1 MPTQDKNRQS
11 RMNTG
16 STALAD
22 PIVIL
27 KNDEMKKRVPVT
39 IPPSLTNLAQ
49 PNNEKMKQT
58 AAEKT
63 GLMYQGNILKRR
75 SVI

>member
-22 PIVIL
+22 PIVLL
-27 KNDEMKKRVPVT
+27 KNDE
-39 IPPSLTNLAQ
+39 
-49 PNNEKMKQT
+49 NEKGSSNNDTTKFNKFSSIKQREDE
-58 AAEKT
+58 ANSSRKDRLDVS
-63 GLMYQGNILKRR
+63 GKHP
-75 SVI
+75 

>member
-27 KNDEMKKRVPVT
+27 KNDE
-39 IPPSLTNLAQ
+39 
-49 PNNEKMKQT
+49 NEKGSSNNDITKCN
-58 AAEKT
+58 KF
-63 GLMYQGNILKRR
+63 
-75 SVI
+75 S

>member
-11 RMNTG
+11 RMNTD

-27 KNDEMKKRVPVT
+27 KNDE
-39 IPPSLTNLAQ
+39 
-49 PNNEKMKQT
+49 NEKGSSNNDITKFNKFSSTKQREDE
-58 AAEKT
+58 ANSSRKDRLDVS
-63 GLMYQGNILKRR
+63 GKHP
-75 SVI
+75 